1 LKEINTA
8 IKATK
13 RLGEKPPIFLLRF
26 KAALEYEMAW
36 LRKRKLA
43 ETKLKKYRKRVK
55 YYEKR
60 IARFELLIQRRQ
72 GK

>member
-1 LKEINTA
+1 MTLKQINDA

-13 RLGEKPPIFLLRF
+13 RIGCKPSLFLTRCQR
-26 KAALEYEMAW
+26 ALEYEALW

-55 YYEKR
+55 YYE
-60 IARFELLIQRRQ
+60 RQ
-72 GK
+72 LQKKGGAS